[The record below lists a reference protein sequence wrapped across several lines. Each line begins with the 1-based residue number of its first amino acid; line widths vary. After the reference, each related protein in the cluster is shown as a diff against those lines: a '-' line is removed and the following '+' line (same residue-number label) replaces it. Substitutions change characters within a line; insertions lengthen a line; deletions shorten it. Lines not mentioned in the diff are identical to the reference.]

1 MRYLGNNTKNK
12 KITLM
17 EDMYEPIT
25 VTPID
30 EEEDEVN
37 SSFSASY
44 VRAPTKLSMLM
55 DLPKFEILSDDM
67 KYTSGVFET
76 FNQYFKAFERT
87 FRIQNVELAHN
98 WKYNLA
104 NVVGINHVDWYA
116 DTIEASTSSL
126 EVQTQNFPFL
136 SINNKRIH
144 NHE

>member
-1 MRYLGNNTKNK
+1 
-12 KITLM
+12 M